1 MDLETRDG
9 RLIGIARRARSRSP
23 MDTLV
28 AGHITVAS
36 GLEGDARGAKF
47 PTRQITV
54 LAREDWEAALA
65 DLAGIAGPPELDWTT
80 RRANLLVE
88 GVRLPRA
95 KGATLAIG
103 SVVLC
108 VTGQTNPCHRM
119 DEAHR
124 GLLSALNPY
133 WRGGVTCRVEN
144 GGAIAVG
151 DHVRVLSSPPERVV
165 RLPG

>member
-9 RLIGIARRARSRSP
+9 HLIGIARRERSRSP
-23 MDTLV
+23 METL
-28 AGHITVAS
+28 ASGHISVAS

-54 LAREDWEAALA
+54 LAREDWDAALA
-65 DLAGIAGPPELDWTT
+65 ELSGIAGPPELKWTT

-103 SVVLC
+103 PVILC

-119 DEAHR
+119 EEAHR
-124 GLLSALNPY
+124 GLLSALNPF
-133 WRGGVTCRVEN
+133 WRGGVTCRVEI
-144 GGAIAVG
+144 GGAIAIG
-151 DHVRVLSSPPERVV
+151 DRVRVLSSPPERVV